1 MAEEKVSEGRLT
13 VTVAEAGR
21 MLGVSRSLA
30 FQLARQ
36 GVIPT
41 LKLGSRRLVVP
52 KVALQRMLSE
62 AGSGKQTEKEVNEN
76 ERRHS

>member
-1 MAEEKVSEGRLT
+1 MLQGKTSEGRLT
-13 VTVAEAGR
+13 VTVEEAGR

-41 LKLGSRRLVVP
+41 IRLGERRLVVP
-52 KVALQRMLSE
+52 KIAIERMLEE
-62 AGSGKQTEKEVNEN
+62 AGKPKG
-76 ERRHS
+76 

>member
-1 MAEEKVSEGRLT
+1 MAQEKVSEGRLT

-41 LKLGSRRLVVP
+41 LRLGARRLVVP

-62 AGSGKQTEKEVNEN
+62 AGSGKQTE
-76 ERRHS
+76 RGG